1 MALWGHFVFARHRAT
16 CMGGQVLMR
25 EEVDRQW
32 EGMHARGE
40 AETPRDMGCCGEH
53 VGPGQ
58 TTSGRGYKLMR
69 TSA

>member
-1 MALWGHFVFARHRAT
+1 
-16 CMGGQVLMR
+16 MGRRVLMR

-32 EGMHARGE
+32 EGMHARSE
-40 AETPRDMGCCGEH
+40 AETPRDTGCCGEH
-53 VGPGQ
+53 LGPGQ